1 MARDI
6 LDYLA
11 ATRENGG
18 SDLHMLVSAPPAA
31 RIDGKLVPLEEFD
44 MDPQLCRDLIMA
56 ILTDTQRAKLE
67 KDWELDFALNVEGV
81 GRFRGNA
88 HICRG
93 NVEAAFRYVPSEAP
107 ELDTLGHS
115 PQIAE
120 FCKATQGLLLVT
132 GMTGTGKSTT
142 LAAMTRRIL
151 ETRSNMVVTVEDPI
165 EFAFEH
171 KYGLIK
177 QRQIGH
183 DTHSFPAA
191 LRAALRQDVDVIVV
205 SEMRDQES
213 IAAALTAAETGH
225 LVISTIHTRS
235 CVGALDRVVDVFPAN
250 QQAQI
255 ITQLG
260 GALIGVI
267 SQRLLPRADAPG
279 RVMASEVM
287 VVNGGIQAA
296 IRDHRFEQVYS
307 LMQVGASYG
316 MHTFDDSLLHL
327 CLNGHLA
334 LDEALLNARHPDTL
348 EEEFKNRLRAQAAAA
363 KR

>member
-18 SDLHMLVSAPPAA
+18 SDLHLTVGAPPAA
-31 RIDGKLVPLEEFD
+31 RIDGKLMPLEEYD
-44 MDPQLCRDLIMA
+44 MEAQHCRDLIMA

-88 HICRG
+88 HIARG

-115 PQIAE
+115 PTIAE
-120 FCKATQGLLLVT
+120 FCKATQGLVLLT

-235 CVGALDRVVDVFPAN
+235 CVGALDRIVDVFPAQ

-255 ITQLG
+255 ITQMA
-260 GALIGVI
+260 GALVGVV
-267 SQRLLPRADAPG
+267 SQRLLPRADAAG

-287 VVNGGIQAA
+287 VVNDGIRAA

-307 LMQVGASYG
+307 LMQVGASSG

-327 CLNGHLA
+327 ATSGYLS

-348 EEEFKNRLRAQAAAA
+348 QVDFQNHLRAQAA
-363 KR
+363 K

>member
-6 LDYLA
+6 LDYLS
-11 ATRENGG
+11 ATREHGG
-18 SDLHMLVSAPPAA
+18 SDLHLTTGAPPAA
-31 RIDGKLVPLEEFD
+31 RIDGRLTPLEDMNFD
-44 MDPQLCRDLIMA
+44 GPHIRELIMA
-56 ILTDTQRAKLE
+56 ILTDTQRARLE
-67 KDWELDFALNVEGV
+67 KDWELDFAVNVEGV

-88 HICRG
+88 HIARG
-93 NVEAAFRYVPSEAP
+93 NIEAAFRYVPNEAP
-107 ELDTLGHS
+107 ELDSLGHS
-115 PQIAE
+115 PQVAE
-120 FCKATQGLLLVT
+120 FCKATQGLVIVT

-151 ETRSNMVVTVEDPI
+151 ETRSNMVITVEDPI
-165 EFAFEH
+165 EFTFDH

-183 DTHSFPAA
+183 DTHTFPAA

-213 IAAALTAAETGH
+213 IAAAITAAETGH
-225 LVISTIHTRS
+225 LVISTLHTRS
-235 CVGALDRVVDVFPAN
+235 CVGALDRIVDIFPA
-250 QQAQI
+250 QQQPQI
-255 ITQLG
+255 ITQLA

-267 SQRLLPRADAPG
+267 SQRLFARADAEG

-287 VVNGGIQAA
+287 VVNGAIQAA

-307 LMQVGASYG
+307 LMQIGASSG

-327 CLNGHLA
+327 AVNGFLS
-334 LDEALLNARHPDTL
+334 LDEALLNARQPETL
-348 EEEFKNRLRAQAAAA
+348 QTEFQNRLRIQAQA
-363 KR
+363 KK

>member
-11 ATRENGG
+11 ATREHGG
-18 SDLHMLVSAPPAA
+18 SDLHLTTGAPPAA
-31 RIDGKLVPLEEFD
+31 RIDGKITPLEDFD
-44 MDPQLCRDLIMA
+44 FEAPHIRELIMA
-56 ILTDTQRAKLE
+56 VLTDTQRARLE

-88 HICRG
+88 HIARG

-107 ELDTLGHS
+107 ELDSLGHS
-115 PQIAE
+115 PQINE
-120 FCKATQGLLLVT
+120 FCKATQGLVLLT

-151 ETRSNMVVTVEDPI
+151 ETRSNMVITVEDPI
-165 EFAFEH
+165 EFTFEH

-225 LVISTIHTRS
+225 LVISTLHTRS
-235 CVGALDRVVDVFPAN
+235 CTGALDRIVDVFPA
-250 QQAQI
+250 QQQPQI
-255 ITQLG
+255 ITQMA

-287 VVNGGIQAA
+287 VVNGAIQAA

-307 LMQVGASYG
+307 LMQIGASSG

-327 CLNGHLA
+327 AISGHLA
-334 LDEALLNARHPDTL
+334 IDEALLNARHPESLQL
-348 EEEFKNRLRAQAAAA
+348 EYQNHLRAQA
-363 KR
+363 KK

>member
-1 MARDI
+1 MRDI

-11 ATRENGG
+11 ATREHGG
-18 SDLHMLVSAPPAA
+18 SDLHLTASAPPAA
-31 RIDGKLVPLEEFD
+31 RIDGRLTPLEENDFD
-44 MDPQLCRDLIMA
+44 GPHIRELIMA
-56 ILTDTQRAKLE
+56 VLTDTQRAKLE
-67 KDWELDFALNVEGV
+67 KDWELDFALQVDGV

-88 HICRG
+88 HFARG
-93 NVEAAFRYVPSEAP
+93 HVEAAFRYIPAEAP

-115 PQIAE
+115 PQVAE
-120 FCKATQGLLLVT
+120 FCKMQQGLLIVT

-151 ETRSNMVVTVEDPI
+151 ETRSNMVITVEDPI
-165 EFAFEH
+165 EFVFEH

-191 LRAALRQDVDVIVV
+191 LRAAMRSDVDVIVV

-225 LVISTIHTRS
+225 LVISTLHTRH
-235 CVGALDRVVDVFPAN
+235 CVGALDRVVDMFPA
-250 QQAQI
+250 QQQPQI
-255 ITQLG
+255 VTQMAS
-260 GALIGVI
+260 ALIGVI

-279 RVMASEVM
+279 RVMTSEVM
-287 VVNGGIQAA
+287 VVNDGIRGA
-296 IRDHRFEQVYS
+296 IHDHRFEQVQS
-307 LMQVGASYG
+307 LIQIGSSHG

-327 CLNGHLA
+327 MKGGYISLEDA
-334 LDEALLNARHPDTL
+334 MLNARDGEAL
-348 EEEFKNRLRAQAAAA
+348 KAEFQAFLRAQA
-363 KR
+363 KKQGH